1 MTAPASCIYAG
12 EVVHKRLRPVQH
24 ALRYKVF
31 NIFADVDELP
41 ALARRLRLFSY
52 NGRNVFSI
60 RDSDHG
66 PGDGTPI
73 AEHLRGLAR
82 EHAPGAGIA
91 RFFIFC
97 YPRLFGYVF
106 NPLTTYYGY
115 DGEGRLKLMI
125 YEVNNTF
132 GGRTSYVLPS
142 KGADRGFFQSC
153 DKALYVSPFNRAD
166 GHYGFHVAPPGE
178 HLSLGITLT
187 TSEGPCLKAYFT
199 GRRRDFSDRTLLRQF
214 FAIPLLPFKVIG
226 GIHLEALRLWIKG
239 LKLQPRSRA

>member
-1 MTAPASCIYAG
+1 MTAPESCIYAG
-12 EVVHKRLRPVQH
+12 EVVHKRLRPVRH

-31 NIFADVDELP
+31 NVFADVDELP
-41 ALARRLRLFSY
+41 RLSRKLRLFSY

-73 AEHLRGLAR
+73 SAHVRGLAQK
-82 EHAPGAGIA
+82 HAPSLGIV

-115 DGEGRLKLMI
+115 DSEGRLRLMI

-132 GGRTSYVLPS
+132 GGRTYYVLPS
-142 KGADRGFFQSC
+142 DGTARTFFQSC
-153 DKALYVSPFNRAD
+153 GKALHVSPFNRVD
-166 GHYGFHVAPPGE
+166 GHYGFHVAAPGE
-178 HLSLGITLT
+178 NLSLGITLT
-187 TSEGPCLKAYFT
+187 TPEGPCLKAYFA
-199 GRRRDFSDRTLLRQF
+199 GRRRQLSDWTLVRQF
-214 FAIPLLPFKVIG
+214 FAIPLLPLKVIG
-226 GIHLEALRLWIKG
+226 GIHLEAARLWLKG
-239 LKLQPRSRA
+239 LKLQPRPPA